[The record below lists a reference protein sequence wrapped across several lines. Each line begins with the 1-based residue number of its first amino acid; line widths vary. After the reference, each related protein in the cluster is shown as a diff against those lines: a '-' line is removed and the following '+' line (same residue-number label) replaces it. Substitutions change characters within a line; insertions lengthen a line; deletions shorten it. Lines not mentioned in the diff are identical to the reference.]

1 VKTTL
6 PFELFSKGT
15 TPRYAVPDWTAEKTS
30 SIVISGVSVTG
41 VAVGDV
47 AGKASRAAC
56 GACC

>member
-41 VAVGDV
+41 GVDDG
-47 AGKASRAAC
+47 GKASRAAC
-56 GACC
+56 GRVVR